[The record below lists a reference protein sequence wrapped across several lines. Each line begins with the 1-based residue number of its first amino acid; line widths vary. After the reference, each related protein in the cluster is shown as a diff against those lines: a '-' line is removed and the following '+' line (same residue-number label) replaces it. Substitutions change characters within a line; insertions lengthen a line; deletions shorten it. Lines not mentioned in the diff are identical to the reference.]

1 MSALDI
7 IVAALAG
14 FAAGLINAIAGGGTL
29 VSFPALVALGLPA
42 LEANVTNTVAL
53 VPGYI
58 GGAMAQRKELL
69 TYASRLKGLV
79 IVAAIG
85 GLGGSVL
92 LVNSSDDLFE
102 RLVPFLIIGACL
114 LLAGQE
120 RLKAMLARR
129 RDEGSAPTDATPVVV
144 MAMVFPAAIYGG
156 YFGAGLGIV
165 LLAVLGLL
173 LHDPLPHVNSLKSM
187 LSFVIN
193 VVAAA
198 FFVTSGKVDW
208 GFAAIM
214 AVTSLLGG
222 AAGGRLARRL
232 SPSVMRATVVVFGL
246 IVAVRFFF

>member
-1 MSALDI
+1 MSPLDVV
-7 IVAALAG
+7 VAALAG
-14 FAAGLINAIAGGGTL
+14 FTAGLINAVAGGGTL
-29 VSFPALVALGLPA
+29 VSFPALVALGVPA

-58 GGAMAQRKELL
+58 GSAMAQRKELL

-79 IVAAIG
+79 VVAAIG

-92 LVNSSDDLFE
+92 LVNSSEELFE
-102 RLVPFLIIGACL
+102 RLVPYLIIGACL
-114 LLAGQE
+114 GLAVQE

-129 RDEGSAPTDATPVVV
+129 REAQGEPSETRSLTI
-144 MAMVFPAAIYGG
+144 MALVLPASIYGG

-173 LHDPLPHVNSLKSM
+173 LHDPLPQVNSLKSL

-198 FFVTSGKVDW
+198 FFVMSGKVDW

-222 AAGGRLARRL
+222 AAGGRLAQRL
-232 SPSVMRATVVVFGL
+232 SPSVMRATVVTFGL